1 MLNAY
6 NCIRVKVVRNIY
18 KENLVELIN
27 INYSTGNTKKAKE
40 ILLYS
45 KSTKIKN

>member
-1 MLNAY
+1 MTH
-6 NCIRVKVVRNIY
+6 NIY
-18 KENLVELIN
+18 KGNLVEIIN
-27 INYSTGNTKKAKE
+27 INYSIGNTKKAKE